1 MVNTTH
7 DTKPNAVLA
16 LAQYAY
22 TRVAPLFAQAKTIDP
37 SIQFKLELNFADEA
51 SIIYKDDHLHVSSHW
66 SRDGMFQWSRS
77 LRTMEDVDAYA
88 AQLADDVATIQA
100 PEAVT
105 A

>member
-1 MVNTTH
+1 MTLSQNNP
-7 DTKPNAVLA
+7 DAIIA

-22 TRVAPLFAQAKTIDP
+22 TRVAPLFAQAKVIDP
-37 SIQFKLELNFADEA
+37 SIQFKLELNFAD
-51 SIIYKDDHLHVSSHW
+51 KDSVIFKDNHLHILSHW
-66 SRDGMFQWSRS
+66 SRDGMFQYSRF

-88 AQLADDVATIQA
+88 AHLAEDVATIQA

>member
-22 TRVAPLFAQAKTIDP
+22 TRVEPLFAQAKAVEP
-37 SIQFKLELNFADEA
+37 SIQFDIDLVFADERSVYHKEA
-51 SIIYKDDHLHVSSHW
+51 HLQVSSHW
-66 SRDGMFQWSRS
+66 NRDGMFQMSS
-77 LRTMEDVDAYA
+77 HLQSMADVDLFASN
-88 AQLADDVATIQA
+88 LTDDVANLA
-100 PEAVT
+100 DEVT

>member
-1 MVNTTH
+1 MTISQNN
-7 DTKPNAVLA
+7 PNAVLA

-37 SIQFKLELNFADEA
+37 SIHFEISMVFADQE
-51 SIIYKDDHLHVSSHW
+51 SWIHHECHVKVWAHW
-66 SRDGMFQWSRS
+66 SGPGMFQHSDW
-77 LRTMEDVDAYA
+77 LQTMEDVDAYA
-88 AQLADDVATIQA
+88 AALADDVAALQA

>member
-1 MVNTTH
+1 MSTSNPNTI
-7 DTKPNAVLA
+7 LA

-22 TRVAPLFAQAKTIDP
+22 TRVAPLFAQAKTVDP
-37 SIQFKLELNFADEA
+37 SIQFRLELNFADEA
-51 SIIYKDDHLHVSSHW
+51 SIIYKDNHLHVSSHW

-88 AQLADDVATIQA
+88 AALADDVATIQA